1 MSVKLLT
8 EHLLECLS
16 LKGGCTGSS
25 ESTLVKMSH
34 CWKSRFTAQLFFLLS
49 PVRRPPLTLFPSASE
64 RHFSHVDHL
73 DHLESIVEVDHYSVT
88 VRRELFTQL
97 DIDDKYL
104 DDAEP
109 RPLSR
114 RIRSRL
120 RCSRTK
126 LYETLV
132 YIFPIIEILKT
143 YEWKTFTL
151 GTILILYI

>member
-1 MSVKLLT
+1 M
-8 EHLLECLS
+8 
-16 LKGGCTGSS
+16 
-25 ESTLVKMSH
+25 
-34 CWKSRFTAQLFFLLS
+34 
-49 PVRRPPLTLFPSASE
+49 
-64 RHFSHVDHL
+64 
-73 DHLESIVEVDHYSVT
+73 EVDHYSVQ

-109 RPLSR
+109 RPLGR

-151 GTILILYI
+151 GTILIRYSIFPFNLFINICNIESQPQNAELDRL

>member
-1 MSVKLLT
+1 M
-8 EHLLECLS
+8 
-16 LKGGCTGSS
+16 
-25 ESTLVKMSH
+25 
-34 CWKSRFTAQLFFLLS
+34 
-49 PVRRPPLTLFPSASE
+49 
-64 RHFSHVDHL
+64 
-73 DHLESIVEVDHYSVT
+73 EVDHYSVQ

-109 RPLSR
+109 RSLSR

-143 YEWKTFTL
+143 YEWKKFTL
-151 GTILILYI
+151 GIVALVSYEGHFLCS